1 MNFLKKIFTRLNVTI
16 ILLAVQIIVFAML
29 MNRIVN
35 FLPYVMALN
44 YFLGIIIVLWLVKKD
59 DSAAYKIIWI
69 IAVITLPISG
79 VILYLLFGNTHP
91 IRRIRNRIK
100 ENSLSA
106 LLHKN
111 HHQVE
116 DARVASFL
124 TYVQQTSAYPA
135 YANTETKYYPFGEL
149 MFEDM
154 LAELAKAKKFI
165 FLQYFIISKGKM
177 WSKILGILLQK
188 AEEGVEV
195 RVMFDDLVSQRLF
208 TRRYEKHL
216 RAKKIKTVR
225 FNPLQSLFSP
235 FMNHRDHRKIL
246 VIDGNVGFTGSVNI
260 TDVSI
265 NLEGSYMAMWKD
277 TGVKLKGE
285 AVWSFTIMFAEIWN
299 SFCKTEDL
307 ILNFSS
313 YKCTDNFASKGLVVP
328 YGDSP
333 LSEER
338 LGENVYIEIL
348 NQAKEYVYIT
358 TPFLIIS
365 EKMIYALQMAAKR
378 GVDVR
383 IITPGLMDWTRAI
396 VQRVTRSYYKNL
408 LKAGVKIYE
417 YSPGFLHAK
426 NFVSDDK
433 IAVIGT
439 INLDYRSLYLHF
451 ECAALLYQTSSIN
464 SVKEDFIDTMEQG
477 REILIDDK
485 RHIFSRFLDAVLHLF
500 APLM

>member
-1 MNFLKKIFTRLNVTI
+1 LNFLKKIFTRLNVTI

-165 FLQYFIISKGKM
+165 FCS
-177 WSKILGILLQK
+177 ILL
-188 AEEGVEV
+188 
-195 RVMFDDLVSQRLF
+195 S
-208 TRRYEKHL
+208 
-216 RAKKIKTVR
+216 
-225 FNPLQSLFSP
+225 
-235 FMNHRDHRKIL
+235 
-246 VIDGNVGFTGSVNI
+246 
-260 TDVSI
+260 
-265 NLEGSYMAMWKD
+265 
-277 TGVKLKGE
+277 
-285 AVWSFTIMFAEIWN
+285 
-299 SFCKTEDL
+299 
-307 ILNFSS
+307 
-313 YKCTDNFASKGLVVP
+313 
-328 YGDSP
+328 
-333 LSEER
+333 
-338 LGENVYIEIL
+338 
-348 NQAKEYVYIT
+348 
-358 TPFLIIS
+358 
-365 EKMIYALQMAAKR
+365 
-378 GVDVR
+378 
-383 IITPGLMDWTRAI
+383 
-396 VQRVTRSYYKNL
+396 
-408 LKAGVKIYE
+408 LKAKCGAK
-417 YSPGFLHAK
+417 FLEFYFKKQKKA
-426 NFVSDDK
+426 
-433 IAVIGT
+433 
-439 INLDYRSLYLHF
+439 
-451 ECAALLYQTSSIN
+451 
-464 SVKEDFIDTMEQG
+464 
-477 REILIDDK
+477 
-485 RHIFSRFLDAVLHLF
+485 
-500 APLM
+500 